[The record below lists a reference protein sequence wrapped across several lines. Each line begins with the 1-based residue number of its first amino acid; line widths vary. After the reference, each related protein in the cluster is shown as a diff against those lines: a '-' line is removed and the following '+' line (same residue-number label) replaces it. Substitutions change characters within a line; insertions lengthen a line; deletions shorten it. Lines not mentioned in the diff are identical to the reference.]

1 MTEETTATVQQTKE
15 CPVCGES
22 IKKSAIK
29 CRFCGENLE
38 AFTARRENVKEREL
52 FLGRPALLYSFGEY
66 VISLL
71 TLGAGLFFFWLRKIS
86 TKYRITTQRIQ
97 IERGILSKS
106 RNNVE
111 LFRID
116 DYEFMKPFGM
126 RLVGHAALLLKS
138 SDRNV
143 SEFTIKGIPN
153 LEQLA
158 EQLRECSLHERE
170 HRGIKVWTN
179 A

>member
-1 MTEETTATVQQTKE
+1 MTENSSATLQQTKD

-22 IKKSAIK
+22 IKMSAIK
-29 CRFCGENLE
+29 CRFCGEDLE
-38 AFTARRENVKEREL
+38 AFAKRRKNAEESEL
-52 FLGRPALLYSFGEY
+52 FLGRPAVLYSFGEY
-66 VISLL
+66 VLSFF
-71 TLGAGLFFFWLRKIS
+71 TLGVGYFFFWLRKIS

-97 IERGILSKS
+97 IEKGILSKS

-116 DYEFMKPFGM
+116 DYEFMKPIGM
-126 RLVGHAALLLKS
+126 RLVGHSALLLKS

-143 SEFTIKGIPN
+143 SEFTVKGIPN
-153 LEQLA
+153 LEELA
-158 EQLRECSLHERE
+158 EQLRECSLRERE
-170 HRGIKVWTN
+170 HRGIKVWAN